1 MSIELIID
9 DEVSLGDT
17 ALRTSPRLRNIDE
30 FSSCWNPTIF
40 ISERRIIDISTGNTE
55 PLLSFW
61 WGDYSA

>member
-30 FSSCWNPTIF
+30 FGSCWNPTIF
-40 ISERRIIDISTGNTE
+40 ISERRIIDISTRNTE

-61 WGDYSA
+61 WGDGSA